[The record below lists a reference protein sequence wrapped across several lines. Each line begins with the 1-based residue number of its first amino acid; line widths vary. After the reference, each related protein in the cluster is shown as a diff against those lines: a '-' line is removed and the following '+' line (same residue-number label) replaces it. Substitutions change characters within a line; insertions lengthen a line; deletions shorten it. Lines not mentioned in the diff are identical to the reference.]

1 MSRRQTKFERNMNN
15 TDKTSCISA
24 TGSNNLRYE
33 ATQRE
38 DSINKSA
45 LNISI
50 Y

>member
-15 TDKTSCISA
+15 TDN
-24 TGSNNLRYE
+24 TGSNNSRNE

-45 LNISI
+45 LNISM